1 MGFESTPQPEQ
12 DRKQTDERAK
22 EQQELRSRIENLQ
35 GVVDQDNRQ
44 LELAEQ
50 RVHQAKAEGKEG
62 SEIGAL
68 EEAVNQARR
77 NRDENKGKLDNLRNE
92 LTRTYT

>member
-1 MGFESTPQPEQ
+1 MGFETMPQPEQ
-12 DRKQTDERAK
+12 GSEQADGRAR

-62 SEIGAL
+62 SEIETLEGA
-68 EEAVNQARR
+68 ASQARR